1 MAHSLHHIPR
11 LELRKQGTEEVVD
24 FALKR
29 MEEIEANHPD
39 TPEIPHRH
47 AYYTVVLMEEGAGF
61 HSIDFKGFEI
71 EAPVLIFISPEQVHH
86 FQFTSPS
93 KGWVILFSPK
103 FLHDHGITP
112 SFLEGLGIFFACDM
126 VPPIPLSRET
136 KNELVHFLKEIQTHW
151 LASAFPFQM
160 DMIAAWLRLF
170 LLHCQK
176 NRPAVQNPSDPSQ
189 LHGQSKIVT
198 QFKHLIEQHFR
209 MQHKVADYAEQ
220 LHITP
225 NYLNDVVKAELQT
238 SAKNIIINRIVLEAE
253 RLAVWSDLSAKEV
266 GYALGFEDPA
276 HFNRVFKAQKGV
288 SFQKHRTAIRE
299 KYH

>member
-1 MAHSLHHIPR
+1 MTHSLHPIPR
-11 LELRKQGTEEVVD
+11 LELRKQGTDEVID

-29 MEEIEANHPD
+29 MEDIEANHQE
-39 TPEIPHRH
+39 TPETPHRH

-61 HSIDFKGFEI
+61 HSLDFKGFEI

-93 KGWVILFSPK
+93 KGWVVLFSPK
-103 FLHDHGITP
+103 FLHDHGITT

-126 VPPIPLSRET
+126 VPPIPLSVEG
-136 KNELVHFLKEIQTHW
+136 KSELVNFLKEIQTHW
-151 LASAFPFQM
+151 NTPPYPFQM
-160 DMIAAWLRLF
+160 DMVAAWLRLF

-176 NRPAVQNPSDPSQ
+176 ARPQVQNPTDPSQ

-209 MQHKVADYAEQ
+209 VSHKVAEYAKQ

-238 SAKNIIINRIVLEAE
+238 SAKSLIMNRIILEAE

-266 GYALGFEDPA
+266 GYTLGFEDPA
-276 HFNRVFKAQKGV
+276 HFNRMFKGHKGV
-288 SFQKHRTAIRE
+288 SFQKQRALIRE